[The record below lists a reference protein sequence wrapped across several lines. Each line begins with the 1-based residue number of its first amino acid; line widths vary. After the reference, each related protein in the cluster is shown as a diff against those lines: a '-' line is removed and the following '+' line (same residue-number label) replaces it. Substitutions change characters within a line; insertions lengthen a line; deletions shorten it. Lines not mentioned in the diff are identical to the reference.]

1 MRTSSS
7 SLSISSPSAI
17 GLTAAIAVILLA
29 ANFTITNA
37 QQQLTSQ
44 PGEIENGT
52 AATITTFFQST
63 NDSFRVHVPRG
74 WAINDVN
81 NTGSALSEESTQG
94 YGILAQLCL
103 QEQQQQQPLSD
114 VSGDTVSCQGADED
128 IIHIVRY
135 PDLDT
140 RLQAANNGTS
150 TTTTT
155 TTTNNMTT
163 TDNILSYHLQKL
175 EEVGYTDIQIANS
188 TDMTVNLTNPQTNE
202 TITTVPAKTVEM
214 TYTTAIAPN
223 QTRSG
228 LLISTATN
236 ATAPDLGTTK
246 GYTLFYE
253 GSPISAAETAI
264 ASGGSLRPLPP
275 EVRQVFGSFELVVA
289 PQVAQALTEQVAQ
302 EAATAEGEDDGD
314 GDDGGGDNGDDEGD
328 DGDNGDDDG
337 NSDGEEGPTMAERII
352 EETEEMV
359 ERIIEETGVE
369 LT

>member
-1 MRTSSS
+1 M
-7 SLSISSPSAI
+7 
-17 GLTAAIAVILLA
+17 
-29 ANFTITNA
+29 TITNA
-37 QQQLTSQ
+37 QRQQLTTLS
-44 PGEIENGT
+44 GEIENGT

-94 YGILAQLCL
+94 YGILAQLCP
-103 QEQQQQQPLSD
+103 QEQQQQPLSN

-140 RLQAANNGTS
+140 RLQAANNETS
-150 TTTTT
+150 TTT
-155 TTTNNMTT
+155 TTTNNMTADT
-163 TDNILSYHLQKL
+163 ILSYHLQKL
-175 EEVGYTDIQIANS
+175 EEVGYRDIQIANI

-236 ATAPDLGTTK
+236 ATAPDLGTRK

-264 ASGGSLRPLPP
+264 ASGGTLRPLPP

-289 PQVAQALTEQVAQ
+289 PQVAQALTEQAAQ

-314 GDDGGGDNGDDEGD
+314 GDDGVGDNGDDEGD
-328 DGDNGDDDG
+328 DGEGDGDDDG

-352 EETEEMV
+352 EETEEMAERIIEETEEMV
-359 ERIIEETGVE
+359 ERVIEETGVE
-369 LT
+369 LR